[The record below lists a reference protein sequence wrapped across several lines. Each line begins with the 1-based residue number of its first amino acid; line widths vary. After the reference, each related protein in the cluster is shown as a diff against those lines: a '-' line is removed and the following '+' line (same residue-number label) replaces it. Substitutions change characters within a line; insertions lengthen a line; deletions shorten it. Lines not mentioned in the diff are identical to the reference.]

1 MDENI
6 KVPNINFPKLMDLR
20 VDYAFKTF
28 AQGNPNSL
36 ISLLNAIFAN
46 KKISRVITSITIVN
60 PNMDKKSD
68 EDKLSILD
76 VKAKLSDGTFILIE
90 LHMYGLGELKPKTIR
105 SWARTHGEDLEE
117 GQSYITQPPTIAIT
131 FANGAVEPLEADKT
145 DKPKKIHRLC
155 MIMDVEENTIFTN
168 AMELHYINM
177 KAFAEAVNT
186 ANSININETEEA
198 KFAYWLSIITEKE
211 INNKAII
218 ENAYVQE
225 EEIRMAVTA
234 LQMQSEDKLIR
245 QAYQRRRD
253 EIYFHKKEIADNV
266 RIAEEAN
273 RRNEQLMRESEQLS
287 HKIEQANRKIE
298 QEARRAEQEAHR
310 AEQATRETEQVKAEM
325 EILRKRLAELEK
337 K

>member
-1 MDENI
+1 
-6 KVPNINFPKLMDLR
+6 
-20 VDYAFKTF
+20 
-28 AQGNPNSL
+28 
-36 ISLLNAIFAN
+36 
-46 KKISRVITSITIVN
+46 
-60 PNMDKKSD
+60 
-68 EDKLSILD
+68 
-76 VKAKLSDGTFILIE
+76 
-90 LHMYGLGELKPKTIR
+90 
-105 SWARTHGEDLEE
+105 LEE

-186 ANSININETEEA
+186 ADSISINETEET

-211 INNKAII
+211 INNKTII

-234 LQMQSEDKLIR
+234 LLQQSEDKLIR

-266 RIAEEAN
+266 LIAEQANRRAEQANRRAEEAN
-273 RRNEQLMRESEQLS
+273 RRT
-287 HKIEQANRKIE
+287 EQANR
-298 QEARRAEQEAHR
+298 
-310 AEQATRETEQVKAEM
+310 ETEQAKAKI
-325 EILRKRLAELEK
+325 EILLRRIAELEAK
-337 K
+337 